1 MDYLFGTINFNKV
14 DCDAVYNN
22 MYDLIKHYKY
32 VHYETI
38 QQDYIKLGRLKRHF
52 SEQSI
57 QEIGHFENESYILQF
72 TGRIDNYKSLINSND
87 LRENITINELI
98 ITLYTKFGTNFI
110 KLIEGDWA
118 LSLWIKQKE
127 ELLLA
132 RDILGNTAIYF
143 HHNSDSFSYSSTLHP
158 LSQNVHFQS
167 TISQEYLL
175 SILETYKL
183 GNGQT
188 VYTSIYELPPAHY
201 LIVNRNKIIKTR
213 YWKLEDVHP
222 SKKFESIH
230 PAEQLRHLLGNAI
243 NKRIKGVSKLG
254 TMLSAGLDSSAI
266 TVLASLENKKQKIYT
281 YTSVP
286 AVDTSHFNTSKW
298 FTDESILV
306 QSITSAYPNLNSQFV
321 SSDVNNFIA
330 ELESIYTIHQQPV
343 HIVGNIPWI
352 HLILYSSQK
361 EGVDTLFTGQLGN
374 AIISWSGSKPSTH
387 FDLLLSL
394 FNTRI
399 KIKDF
404 IKQGYNLTFKS
415 KRNKLAYQSN
425 SFINKE
431 FVNST
436 VYKEFM
442 EKMQKQNTYSTIK
455 SIQAR
460 CEIIKPD
467 KTSIGSIWQDK
478 SFYFNTQI
486 LDPTSDKELI
496 EFCFSIPDHVHYN
509 KYHNRL
515 LIRQAMK
522 GFLPDDVRLN
532 EMRGKQGS
540 DLGYLIQQNKIKII
554 SILKESENS
563 ESISTLIDLPKM
575 VKFIEKYTFLST
587 SRELRDFIRCFGVAL
602 FLLQSKSI
610 NLVKK

>member
-14 DCDAVYNN
+14 DCDAAFNN
-22 MYDLIKHYKY
+22 MYDLIKHYEH
-32 VHYETI
+32 VHYESI
-38 QQDYIKLGRLKRHF
+38 QQDFVKLGRLKRHF
-52 SEQSI
+52 NEQSI
-57 QEIGHFENESYILQF
+57 QENGHFENESYILQF
-72 TGRIDNYKSLINSND
+72 TGRIDNYKSLIDANN
-87 LRENITINELI
+87 LIKNITINELV
-98 ITLYTKFGTNFI
+98 ITLHTKFGTDFI
-110 KLIEGDWA
+110 KLIEGDWV

-132 RDILGNTAIYF
+132 RDILGNTAVYF
-143 HHNSDSFSYSSTLHP
+143 HHNSDFFSYSSTLHP
-158 LSQNVHFQS
+158 LSQNVHIQS
-167 TISQEYLL
+167 TISQVYLL

-183 GNGQT
+183 ENGQT
-188 VYTSIYELPPAHY
+188 VYNSIYELPPAHY
-201 LIVNRNKIIKTR
+201 LIVNRNKIKKKR
-213 YWKLEDVHP
+213 YWKIENVKPKRKID
-222 SKKFESIH
+222 SIQTS
-230 PAEQLRHLLGNAI
+230 EKLRYLLSNSI

-254 TMLSAGLDSSAI
+254 TLLSAGLDSSAI
-266 TVLASLENKKQKIYT
+266 TVMASLENKKQKIYT

-306 QSITSAYPNLNSQFV
+306 QSITSAYPNLNSKFV

-352 HLILYSSQK
+352 HQILHSSQK

-374 AIISWSGSKPSTH
+374 AIISWTGSKPSTYL
-387 FDLLLSL
+387 DLLLSL
-394 FNTRI
+394 FNRRI

-404 IKQGYNLTFKS
+404 IKKGYNLSFKS

-431 FVNST
+431 FVNSSN
-436 VYKEFM
+436 YKDFIKKM
-442 EKMQKQNTYSTIK
+442 ETQNTYSDIK
-455 SIQAR
+455 SIQEK

-486 LDPTSDKELI
+486 LDPTTDKELI
-496 EFCFSIPDHVHYN
+496 EFCFSIPDHLHYN

-532 EMRGKQGS
+532 KKRGKQGS
-540 DLGYLIQQNKIKII
+540 DLGYLIQQNKNKII

-563 ESISTLIDLPKM
+563 EYISTLIDLPKM
-575 VKFIEKYTFLST
+575 VKFIEQYTFLSA

-602 FLLQSKSI
+602 FLLQSKKI
-610 NLVKK
+610 